1 MTTTKGTAED
11 MVALAAM
18 AGETMV
24 EWLRDLEGFE
34 GLVMLSNDETGTT
47 HVISFWESKEV
58 AERSRVARLK
68 LRDRI
73 TSTVSVEVQETEAVR
88 RRLRRPELVPGRRA
102 AGLRGAAGSSPSA
115 VRGAP

>member
-1 MTTTKGTAED
+1 MAA
-11 MVALAAM
+11 VATM

-34 GLVMLSNDETGTT
+34 GLLMLSNDETGIT
-47 HVISFWESKEV
+47 HVISFWESEEV

-73 TSTVSVEVQETEAVR
+73 TTTVSVEVQETEPYEVAFA
-88 RRLRRPELVPGRRA
+88 ELGSF
-102 AGLRGAAGSSPSA
+102 GSSARPS
-115 VRGAP
+115 

>member
-1 MTTTKGTAED
+1 MHASMTTTQGTAED

-24 EWLRDLEGFE
+24 EWLRDLDGFE

-47 HVISFWESKEV
+47 HVISFWKSKEV
-58 AERSRVARLK
+58 ADRSRVARLR

-73 TSTVSVEVQETEAVR
+73 TSTVSVEVQETEAYDVAFAD
-88 RRLRRPELVPGRRA
+88 LGSF
-102 AGLRGAAGSSPSA
+102 RGPAQPS
-115 VRGAP
+115 

>member
-1 MTTTKGTAED
+1 MAA
-11 MVALAAM
+11 VAAM

-34 GLVMLSNDETGTT
+34 GLLMLANDETGIT
-47 HVISFWESKEV
+47 HVISFWKNAEV

-73 TSTVSVEVQETEAVR
+73 TTTVSVEVQETEPYEVAFA
-88 RRLRRPELVPGRRA
+88 ELSSF
-102 AGLRGAAGSSPSA
+102 GSPAQPS
-115 VRGAP
+115 

>member
-1 MTTTKGTAED
+1 
-11 MVALAAM
+11 M

-24 EWLRDLEGFE
+24 EWLRDIEGFQ
-34 GLVMLSNDETGTT
+34 GLLMLSNDETGTT

-73 TSTVSVEVQETEAVR
+73 TSTVSVEVQETGGLRGLVR
-88 RRLRRPELVPGRRA
+88 RPEARVRSETRRAHPCARRPAAPRLRRCA
-102 AGLRGAAGSSPSA
+102 SSA

>member
-11 MVALAAM
+11 MVAIATM

-24 EWLRDLEGFE
+24 EWFRDIEGFQ
-34 GLVMLSNDETGTT
+34 GLLMLSSNETGMT
-47 HVISFWESKEV
+47 HVISFWESEEI

-73 TSTVSVEVQETEAVR
+73 TTPTVDVDVQ
-88 RRLRRPELVPGRRA
+88 RPRHTRS
-102 AGLRGAAGSSPSA
+102 RSPT
-115 VRGAP
+115 